1 MQGRFL
7 LSFVLLHSCSL
18 AAAQSNVYPTVD
30 IHSVPTGNRE
40 GWWEGWATCPDG
52 TFATQ
57 FRQRVE
63 APCGSCD
70 DTAMNAIKMTCSD
83 SSEITSYEGR
93 WGSWSANKGCPS
105 GRYFDGYRIKSE
117 GWNGDNTGANAVEM
131 YCGDERVNA
140 GNDGPWGS
148 WSTKASCPQDYAI
161 CGFKIQFSHGSG
173 YSDQGMS
180 DMIVR
185 CCHTSCLPGLTGP
198 NGGPCLPCVAGSY
211 KTSQGHAN
219 CTLCVAGKNSDS
231 AAATSASTCIDCARG
246 KYSNTAGSANES
258 DCLMCPPH
266 SDSLP
271 GSFSLIN
278 CTCNQVSW
286 HTCTCAW

>member
-1 MQGRFL
+1 
-7 LSFVLLHSCSL
+7 
-18 AAAQSNVYPTVD
+18 
-30 IHSVPTGNRE
+30 
-40 GWWEGWATCPDG
+40 
-52 TFATQ
+52 
-57 FRQRVE
+57 
-63 APCGSCD
+63 
-70 DTAMNAIKMTCSD
+70 
-83 SSEITSYEGR
+83 
-93 WGSWSANKGCPS
+93 
-105 GRYFDGYRIKSE
+105 
-117 GWNGDNTGANAVEM
+117 M

-161 CGFKIQFSHGSG
+161 CGFKIQFSHGRG

-180 DMIVR
+180 DMVVR

-246 KYSNTAGSANES
+246 KYSNMAGSA
-258 DCLMCPPH
+258 DCLKCPPH
-266 SDSLP
+266 SDSPP